1 MIWRDGAGLRQPLEK
16 TIVMVGI
23 MGAGKT
29 AVGQALAARLD
40 VPFTDSDEEIER
52 AANLSISEIFARDGE
67 AFFRDKEARV
77 IARLLE
83 GRRGVLSV
91 GGGAFLSGVT
101 RDLIRQHGVS
111 VWLRASIEV
120 LWPRV
125 KRKATRPLLKTPDPR
140 GTLERLIAERAP
152 VYELADIV
160 VDARADLTAA
170 ETAALVHEAVA
181 DRTDVLA

>member
-1 MIWRDGAGLRQPLEK
+1 
-16 TIVMVGI
+16 MVGM

-29 AVGQALAARLD
+29 AVGQALARRLN

-52 AANLSISEIFARDGE
+52 AANQSVAEIFARDGE
-67 AFFRDKEARV
+67 VFFRQKEAQV

-91 GGGAFLSGVT
+91 GGGAFLAEET
-101 RDLIRQHGVS
+101 RALIRRHAVS
-111 VWLRASIEV
+111 VWLRASVEV

-140 GTLERLIAERAP
+140 GTLARLVAERAP
-152 VYELADIV
+152 TYALADVAI
-160 VDARADLTAA
+160 DTRAELTAA
-170 ETAALVHEAVA
+170 ETAALVHEAIA
-181 DRTDVLA
+181 ARTDALA